1 MNFYIE
7 FYKRVDNRVDHALT
21 AILITI
27 ESFLLGA
34 ILYFTIF
41 TNDTSSWFLTLIMA
55 WLLSLLINATLFG
68 IFVMI
73 KHFLRWVNNDLK
85 NAINETHESF
95 GNTPSKHGKI
105 NF

>member
-1 MNFYIE
+1 MTYYIE
-7 FYKRVDNRVDHALT
+7 FYKRVDERVNHALT
-21 AILITI
+21 FILLLI
-27 ESFLLGA
+27 ESLLLGI

-55 WLLSLLINATLFG
+55 WLLSLLINITLFG
-68 IFVMI
+68 IFVML
-73 KHFLRWVNNDLK
+73 KQFLRWVNNDLK